1 MADGH
6 LSSLV
11 SDDPPRSW
19 LAAGV
24 DPRGAYAAPVLHSG
38 RGSWRNPGPLAR
50 LRSRDP
56 RETLDPRVDPLLFWQ
71 LAALMHKAGR
81 DYIVFERN
89 AVAGSFF
96 LQYPRHRVL
105 NGINRVNTG
114 SDDPEVNMLQD
125 WHSLIL
131 DDPELRF
138 GKYVSRRGPSG
149 VQQYACGP
157 FELHAAAPDGVRIDL
172 VRRYSS
178 ELYPKADDL
187 VRYLSAVV
195 SKLKLNVVF
204 NTNVQSIEKPP
215 GAGSSFQVPHA
226 VYTMQNIPG
235 RYTSFNYRTI

>member
-1 MADGH
+1 M
-6 LSSLV
+6 
-11 SDDPPRSW
+11 
-19 LAAGV
+19 
-24 DPRGAYAAPVLHSG
+24 LH
-38 RGSWRNPGPLAR
+38 
-50 LRSRDP
+50 
-56 RETLDPRVDPLLFWQ
+56 
-71 LAALMHKAGR
+71 
-81 DYIVFERN
+81 
-89 AVAGSFF
+89 
-96 LQYPRHRVL
+96 
-105 NGINRVNTG
+105 
-114 SDDPEVNMLQD
+114 D
-125 WHSLIL
+125 WHSLLL

-215 GAGSSFQVPHA
+215 GAGSSFQIRTSSSSSNASSTTFSHYKCKYTIMANGLSEPKKLKPDKEA
-226 VYTMQNIPG
+226 VIFGYESMPMDKAWYNGKSVYILGAGNSALETALHIERCCVLCCAVCVFLQ
-235 RYTSFNYRTI
+235 RAA